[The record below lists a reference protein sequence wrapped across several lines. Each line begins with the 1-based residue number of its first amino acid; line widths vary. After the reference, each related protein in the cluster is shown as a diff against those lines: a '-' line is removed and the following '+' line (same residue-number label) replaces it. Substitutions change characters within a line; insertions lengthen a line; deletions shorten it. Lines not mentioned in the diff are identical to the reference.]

1 MLTIKIEKDYASS
14 VKEMNLDVP
23 EDAIVMTMKDS
34 SILMGLGV
42 MRIFKEYA
50 VIDDIRI
57 KEEFE
62 DFSLEYGLG
71 KSLLNVIDLR
81 GVRHVVSFNPDIEKQ
96 LRALRFRPV
105 SEVEN
110 AGDIPQNVKNCNLY
124 LDLDGYFL
132 ANC

>member
-1 MLTIKIEKDYASS
+1 MLTIKIEEDYTLP
-14 VKEMNLDVP
+14 VKEMKMDVP
-23 EDAIVMTMKDS
+23 EDAIVMTMRDS

-42 MRIFKEYA
+42 MRIFNEYA

-96 LRALRFRPV
+96 LRALKFKPL

-124 LDLDGYFL
+124 LNLDGYFL
-132 ANC
+132 VNC